1 MVVVASPALLAVAV
15 ALGFCVCPAST
26 VVLRAAEQANERG
39 TFRVKLHRAP
49 ALSPAR
55 LEGVAHLR
63 GGVAGKRHSLLQ
75 LGEKASA
82 MPIIRPPPIHS
93 FGVLH
98 IGSPAQQFTVA
109 FDTGSGNL
117 LIPSKSCTSV
127 SCLSHRPYDESGSV
141 TAKAIHR
148 IDLAAGEA
156 PPDDGMAREQTTL
169 SIGSGRATGL
179 LGTDRVCLDEFES
192 VCVESG
198 VIEATEMTEEPFN
211 LLPYDGILGLGLTA
225 SSLDMRFNLMGN
237 IAEAGLLKRNMF
249 AVWIAAED
257 DGEDSEIT
265 FGRLEEARVG
275 SSIMWLHVS
284 SVKTGM
290 FQTTLTD
297 YVIRKQKLGLCGSVG
312 CQVAFDTG
320 TNVIAGPSRIVTPIL
335 KQLAINKDCSNY
347 ADLPLLGFFFGEYE
361 LMLEPADYVEKLS
374 NTCWPKISAL
384 DLPPPTGPIM
394 LLGEPF
400 LKRFYTIFDREA
412 LRIGI
417 GVATHTTPSSVPD
430 ETMDDVVARLM
441 VSHGTPTTGAS
452 STE

>member
-1 MVVVASPALLAVAV
+1 MVVVVNPSLLAVAV
-15 ALGFCVCPAST
+15 ALGFCASPAST
-26 VVLRAAEQANERG
+26 ALLRTAEQPSERG
-39 TFRVKLHRAP
+39 TFRVKLQRAP
-49 ALSPAR
+49 SFSAAR
-55 LEGVAHLR
+55 QDGHLR
-63 GGVAGKRHSLLQ
+63 GGDAGKRHSLLQ
-75 LGEKASA
+75 LGEKTLA
-82 MPIIRPPPIHS
+82 MTSRPTPIHS

-117 LIPSKSCTSV
+117 LIPSKSCTSI
-127 SCLSHRPYDESGSV
+127 SCLSHRPYDAATSV
-141 TAKAIHR
+141 TAKSIHR
-148 IDLAAGEA
+148 VDLAAGAA
-156 PPDDGMAREQTTL
+156 PPDDGMGREQTKI
-169 SIGSGRATGL
+169 SIGTGSATGL

-198 VIEATEMTEEPFN
+198 IIEATEMTEEPFN

-225 SSLDMRFNLMGN
+225 ASLDMRFNLMGN

-249 AVWIAAED
+249 AVWIAAPD

-265 FGRLEEARVG
+265 FGRLEEKRVG
-275 SSIMWLHVS
+275 SNIMWLPVS
-284 SVKTGM
+284 SIKTGM

-297 YVIRKQKLGLCGSVG
+297 FIMHKQKLGLCGSAG

-320 TNVIAGPSRIVTPIL
+320 TNVIAGPSRIVAPIL
-335 KQLAINKDCSNY
+335 EQLSISKDCSNY
-347 ADLPLLGFFFGEYE
+347 EDLPLLGFFFGEYE
-361 LMLEPADYVEKLS
+361 LMLENADYVEKVS
-374 NTCWPKISAL
+374 NTCYPKITSL

-412 LRIGI
+412 LRIGL

-430 ETMDDVVARLM
+430 ESMEDAVVRLM
-441 VSHGTPTTGAS
+441 VSHGTPTAGAS